1 MLGGGGPG
9 KTSLIYYTY
18 RCPTVDASQSIFEIP
33 LVSVQ
38 EVHHYEGYQM
48 SQWLLVTFG
57 TKVNIAKLEFDHPIK
72 LASLRLGIG
81 PDTSLKEGAFG
92 RSLSGE
98 FKRK

>member
-1 MLGGGGPG
+1 M
-9 KTSLIYYTY
+9 
-18 RCPTVDASQSIFEIP
+18 IFEIP

-48 SQWLLVTFG
+48 WEWLLVTFG
-57 TKVNIAKLEFDHPIK
+57 AKVNIANPEFDDPIK

-81 PDTSLKEGAFG
+81 SDTSLKEGAFG
-92 RSLSGE
+92 RSLGGE